1 MADHTNTTSTPAP
14 NVAPVPSTASIDAP
28 LLALAA
34 EFQRVD
40 AHMTALGAHDALPDA
55 NGDTWE
61 SAGAAVQDRWWE
73 IVNRV
78 IDLPP
83 YTQAGWAAKASMIPG
98 VFRDVGDEDAADH
111 TLALSLV
118 RDVTGQNDGS
128 PDVDLLVACE
138 AFHAAHREMKA
149 GRGET
154 PEHEAALG
162 RAIDA
167 WYAAIATVKAI
178 PARTA
183 AGQQAKA
190 RVVHTALHDVLPIE
204 MEDGHREEFAA
215 LAFLDELIGNAA
227 TSYHHEP
234 KLAPAAP
241 TDTPA
246 EEYDLDSLLA
256 AAEDA
261 DSRFYDMESA
271 FFDMRADIEIIRH
284 VARIEAEVSVDA
296 WVRIHDHLD
305 LACDTLESSWEVAKE
320 RRHAL
325 RDALK
330 AERAERKALERA
342 QIEDAVPGS
351 GKDIEWAETM
361 WTMLRTMARLALE
374 RCDEALP
381 AAA

>member
-128 PDVDLLVACE
+128 PDVD
-138 AFHAAHREMKA
+138 
-149 GRGET
+149 
-154 PEHEAALG
+154 
-162 RAIDA
+162 
-167 WYAAIATVKAI
+167 
-178 PARTA
+178 
-183 AGQQAKA
+183 
-190 RVVHTALHDVLPIE
+190 
-204 MEDGHREEFAA
+204 
-215 LAFLDELIGNAA
+215 
-227 TSYHHEP
+227 
-234 KLAPAAP
+234 
-241 TDTPA
+241 
-246 EEYDLDSLLA
+246 
-256 AAEDA
+256 
-261 DSRFYDMESA
+261 
-271 FFDMRADIEIIRH
+271 
-284 VARIEAEVSVDA
+284 
-296 WVRIHDHLD
+296 
-305 LACDTLESSWEVAKE
+305 
-320 RRHAL
+320 
-325 RDALK
+325 
-330 AERAERKALERA
+330 
-342 QIEDAVPGS
+342 
-351 GKDIEWAETM
+351 
-361 WTMLRTMARLALE
+361 
-374 RCDEALP
+374 
-381 AAA
+381 